1 MKSIVLLL
9 ALLSMATSFQ
19 LARPSVQK
27 FVRSSSSLK
36 MLELEANTATY
47 VGMFLITAIPSLAFV
62 KFVGDSADNSRS
74 DLSADTKRRFKKAM
88 MEQPGRNLS
97 DASEEEESLKRQ
109 IAEAYKADKD
119 LDVAVLEGKLKLRQ
133 KWRQEV
139 RQAQTGKTGVDE
151 DGW

>member
-1 MKSIVLLL
+1 MI
-9 ALLSMATSFQ
+9 
-19 LARPSVQK
+19 
-27 FVRSSSSLK
+27 
-36 MLELEANTATY
+36 ELEANTATY
-47 VGMFLITAIPSLAFV
+47 VGMFLVTAIPSLAFV
-62 KFVGDSADNSRS
+62 KFVGDSADSSRS

-88 MEQPGRNLS
+88 MEQPGRALESS
-97 DASEEEESLKRQ
+97 DEEESLKRQ

-119 LDVAVLEGKLKLRQ
+119 VDVAVLEGKLKLRQ